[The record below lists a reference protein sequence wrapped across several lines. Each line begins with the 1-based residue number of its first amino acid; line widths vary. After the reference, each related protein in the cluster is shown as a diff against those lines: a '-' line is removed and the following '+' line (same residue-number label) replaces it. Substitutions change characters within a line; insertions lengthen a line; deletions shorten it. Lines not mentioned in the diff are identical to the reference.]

1 MIGKIERERQIMS
14 EKEIDRETEKQ
25 TDRQRFRVGDRERER
40 ENGDGQRE
48 GYNMQSGN
56 IINST
61 EHFPYHISVIHIIIE

>member
-40 ENGDGQRE
+40 EKMEIDRE
-48 GYNMQSGN
+48 KVAIFSQEKLSIVQN
-56 IINST
+56 IFHI
-61 EHFPYHISVIHIIIE
+61 ISVSYI